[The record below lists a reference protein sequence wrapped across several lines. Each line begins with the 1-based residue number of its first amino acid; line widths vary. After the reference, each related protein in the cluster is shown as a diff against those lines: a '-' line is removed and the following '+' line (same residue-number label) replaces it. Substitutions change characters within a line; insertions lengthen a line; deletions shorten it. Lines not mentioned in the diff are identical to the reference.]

1 MCLIPIFSAV
11 SFWLSFFWR
20 CCLVFA
26 FCYLVFSPL
35 SIPAFASHS
44 LDPYPDIDEYVTAPC
59 SGSLS
64 VAVNACDVS
73 RAGLLSTFCAACN
86 NTFDNG
92 ESGFTALRLSS
103 DRQTFSYERAVT
115 GFDHCST
122 DSPHYA
128 KQVRTAAALRCSP
141 DSDDQRCIDWYAEV
155 ADQEQ
160 QAVDS
165 NIDFEIFDPFA
176 GGCYQSHGLGGP
188 GYWSCMDDYYD
199 LDDDDDDQEEL
210 GRRDHVGDH
219 QSHPNDIPVEPYDDY
234 WIQYDFPYGE
244 FCPIPPLTSD
254 SQSDDAD
261 RAETA
266 ADEAEA
272 SASDAKDSADEAE
285 ASADTAEARAD
296 EAIDASDDAAVSKSA
311 AESAKVAAEAAKAA
325 AESAKAAAESSSTQ
339 VTIQVGTV
347 AGYWT
352 DVYTWLQTILGLV
365 DRAEDAADD
374 AEDSADEAEAS
385 AAEAD
390 ASATDAEASETAAA
404 GSAADAE
411 ASATD
416 AEASAVEADASAT
429 DAEASE
435 TAAAESELNARDE
448 AGYALQSSGVAHQ
461 SAADAEA
468 SAEAASD
475 SAVEAEASAEDSTSA
490 AGESETSAAEA
501 EASAEAASDSAD
513 DATAEAD
520 RADRRAIFAQAK
532 VAEARVVLQDTRTVR
547 DEAEASADDA
557 EASATDADA
566 SADEAETAAGES
578 TSAKV
583 AAVAARVLAQTA
595 ATSAQQSAAD
605 TSAAQSL
612 LPGIFQAIFSADV
625 IPLLAAI
632 KVNTRGTHVAGES
645 MESLLTSVVDGNEL
659 TVKDTALF
667 QIINSAIG
675 GGKVSVIDDEQVS
688 ILDSIESVLNVMRI
702 ADAGCSYSDVVM
714 NVSTGVVS
722 GDEFTSGSGAP
733 CAQMPGDM
741 KRARVRLE
749 QIAWIALKHSGKLGE
764 ITDILEDINGAC
776 AFSDSDYSVTGDEII
791 DDVIQSGADTV
802 SNLCDKWKG
811 DITRMLARASEH
823 SSLLRRVLSENE
835 DMAEVLASILVVEE
849 DLQGVLG
856 EGGSLD
862 DFLGGFFCDPLLE
875 PEVSCDE
882 QHKTM
887 NEIADEAHADA
898 EAGHGL
904 LETIGDTAEEHARFD
919 RASAATGRLMKQ
931 AIIDAGIGLHS
942 DTADRWLWEAQC
954 FRVDTDDII
963 CPADLRSVAEMSAV
977 TSEQLWAWGQQ
988 NEYNFCGDERY
999 IVAEFGCTAVGD
1011 VNEAMTSGNCTLTC
1025 PVSPE
1030 EGLLEDIKEGIAD
1043 IEQPDDSEYQSEVK
1057 QALEDAND
1065 ALDEVNDHLGDI
1077 ADNTSAGQDNSDIL
1091 EGIQEA
1097 SQANTDALGELS
1109 DAVGDLSDDLS
1120 DLGDIKEQGE
1130 DMQDYINTDDP
1141 GPSDSE
1147 LDSIG
1152 GLVSAVDVSGG
1163 FSDAVTGASGFS
1175 GVSRSCPVLSDAQL
1189 SNFNL
1194 SFSAFNTLYCGF
1206 LLSIRALLYAF
1217 AAVTGGFIFFRT
1229 V

>member
-35 SIPAFASHS
+35 SIPAFATHS
-44 LDPYPDIDEYVTAPC
+44 DPDSTLPAACSVTLPVARAAC
-59 SGSLS
+59 S
-64 VAVNACDVS
+64 ARVN
-73 RAGLLSTFCAACN
+73 GLLSSATA
-86 NTFDNG
+86 
-92 ESGFTALRLSS
+92 SGDASAFASVHAVSCLTADPPSFERRLRQCFHETVECSAGDARGVCVASARFRQWNLQQNPDGLPAGDPNLGCTTPTHPGDPTIRQCSTPGTITISYTTCS
-103 DRQTFSYERAVT
+103 DRIFETTYPYAPYCALPAH
-115 GFDHCST
+115 D
-122 DSPHYA
+122 DS
-128 KQVRTAAALRCSP
+128 S
-141 DSDDQRCIDWYAEV
+141 AE
-155 ADQEQ
+155 
-160 QAVDS
+160 
-165 NIDFEIFDPFA
+165 
-176 GGCYQSHGLGGP
+176 QS
-188 GYWSCMDDYYD
+188 
-199 LDDDDDDQEEL
+199 
-210 GRRDHVGDH
+210 
-219 QSHPNDIPVEPYDDY
+219 
-234 WIQYDFPYGE
+234 
-244 FCPIPPLTSD
+244 
-254 SQSDDAD
+254 AD

-266 ADEAEA
+266 ADEAERSAADADQSATSASASAGSAAGSKNQAAA
-272 SASDAKDSADEAE
+272 SASDADASADEAQAAE
-285 ASADTAEARAD
+285 SGAEAA
-296 EAIDASDDAAVSKSA
+296 EAAAEGSATEAEGSATDASGSATEAEASKSA

-325 AESAKAAAESSSTQ
+325 AESAKAAAAESSTQ

-429 DAEASE
+429 DAEASA
-435 TAAAESELNARDE
+435 TAAAVAELDAANAARFTLE
-448 AGYALQSSGVAHQ
+448 LTGVANQ
-461 SAADAEA
+461 KAADAEA

-520 RADRRAIFAQAK
+520 RADRRAIFAQEK

-547 DEAEASADDA
+547 DEAEVSADDA